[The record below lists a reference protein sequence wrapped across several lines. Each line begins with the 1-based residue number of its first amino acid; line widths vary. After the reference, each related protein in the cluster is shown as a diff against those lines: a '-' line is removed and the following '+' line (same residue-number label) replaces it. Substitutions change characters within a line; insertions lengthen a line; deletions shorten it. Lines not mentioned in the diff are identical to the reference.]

1 MDACW
6 TIFQRFLLLVF
17 AGRSFALSLPGSSA
31 ACSSSPGCYTSTDR
45 PGHDGV
51 STDSL
56 STFWRADSVDS
67 SDRPRAELARASMRV
82 PRCRARASAVLRGRH
97 GGVVEAPAPLAPLV
111 CPQRLSWL
119 PVPGSSPGS
128 RPC

>member
-1 MDACW
+1 MQIRDWLYVRDHCEAILAVLE
-6 TIFQRFLLLVF
+6 T
-17 AGRSFALSLPGSSA
+17 GRVGEAYNIGGHNEYPNIEIVRRILEGLGKPDSLIT
-31 ACSSSPGCYTSTDR
+31 YVTDR

-82 PRCRARASAVLRGRH
+82 PRCRARASAVQMH
-97 GGVVEAPAPLAPLV
+97 
-111 CPQRLSWL
+111 PQAA
-119 PVPGSSPGS
+119 S
-128 RPC
+128 RPRCRPRIRA